1 MRFVWCVTSKS
12 TIQFF
17 LSKKQ
22 KNFITEN
29 VVQVTNAIITT

>member
-29 VVQVTNAIITT
+29 VQVTNAIITT